1 MTLRLNVILLGLLF
15 QLHLTSAAQELGLQ
29 LNSFRKDFS
38 SDAPGTMKKVKDLG
52 FSYVEMSGTY
62 GLSFPQFIKLLAVN
76 GLTAI
81 SFETSFEKLAESPQ
95 AVSDEARS
103 YGARYIVCPSPT
115 RESFN
120 KEDADKISE
129 VLNHA
134 GKILAQN
141 GLLLCYHAKGN
152 EFSAK
157 DNETIF
163 DYLVQKFDP
172 RFVYLAMNVFSI
184 KNAGKEP
191 IEFLKKYPTRFV
203 LVYLKDAKIKSHNA
217 KGETPSD
224 ANVSLGTGDVGILE
238 IMRTARELGIQ
249 YFFIE
254 DESAK
259 AEQRISE
266 SLAFLKTI
274 NYQSRK

>member
-1 MTLRLNVILLGLLF
+1 VILLGLLF
-15 QLHLTSAAQELGLQ
+15 HLHLPSAAQELGLQ
-29 LNSFRKDFS
+29 LNSFRNDFS
-38 SDAPGTMKKVKDLG
+38 SDAPATMKKVKDLG

-62 GLSFPQFIKLLAVN
+62 GLSFPQFIKLLALN

-81 SFETSFEKLAESPQ
+81 SFETSFEKLIESPQ
-95 AVSDEARS
+95 AISDEARS
-103 YGARYIVCPSPT
+103 YGAKYIVCPSPT
-115 RESFN
+115 KSTIN
-120 KEDADKISE
+120 KDDADKISE
-129 VLNHA
+129 ALNHA

-152 EFSAK
+152 EFSNAG
-157 DNETIF
+157 DETIF
-163 DYLVQKFDP
+163 DYLVQKLDP

-184 KNAGKEP
+184 KKAGKEP

-203 LVYLKDAKIKSHNA
+203 LVYLKDARIKSHNV
-217 KGETPSD
+217 KGETSPSD
-224 ANVSLGTGDVGILE
+224 ANISLGTGDVGILE
-238 IMRTARELGIQ
+238 IMRAARELGIQ